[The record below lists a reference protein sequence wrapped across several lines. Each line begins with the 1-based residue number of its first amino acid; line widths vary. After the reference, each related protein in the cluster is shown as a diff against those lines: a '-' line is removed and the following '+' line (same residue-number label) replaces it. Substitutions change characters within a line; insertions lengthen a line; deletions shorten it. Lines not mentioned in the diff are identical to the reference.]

1 MHDNN
6 IYMMSTQIKP
16 YCQTCK
22 VCKTPDQFN
31 LTARKTYR
39 YICKVCE
46 INKQKEE
53 ANMLYETTKK
63 KLEDQSTQQH
73 KLDEKDYIVYHCPY
87 SECNIL
93 NIVYSNEIHCAIFR
107 CGFNKLTN
115 QQIPQ
120 HASKV
125 ECDILR
131 NDKNIIGCT
140 QPYRLVGKLPTICD
154 YI

>member
-1 MHDNN
+1 
-6 IYMMSTQIKP
+6 MSTQIKP

-31 LTARKTYR
+31 LTSRKTYR

-46 INKQKEE
+46 INRQKEE

-63 KLEDQSTQQH
+63 KLEDQSEQQQQ
-73 KLDEKDYIVYHCPY
+73 LSEKDYIVFHCPY

-93 NIVYSNEIHCAIFR
+93 NIVYNNEIHCGIFR
-107 CGFNKLTN
+107 CGYNKSTN

-131 NDKNIIGCT
+131 NDKNIIGCA
-140 QPYRLVGKLPTICD
+140 QPYRLVEKLPIICD

>member
-1 MHDNN
+1 MT
-6 IYMMSTQIKP
+6 STQIKP

-22 VCKTPDQFN
+22 MCKTPDQFN
-31 LTARKTYR
+31 LTPRKTYR

-46 INKQKEE
+46 INRQKEE

-63 KLEDQSTQQH
+63 KLEDQSEQQQQ
-73 KLDEKDYIVYHCPY
+73 LSEKDYLVFHCPY
-87 SECNIL
+87 ENCNML
-93 NIVYSNEIHCAIFR
+93 NIVYNNEINCGVFR
-107 CGFNKLTN
+107 CGYNKLTN

-131 NDKNIIGCT
+131 NDKNIIGCV
-140 QPYRLVGKLPTICD
+140 QPYRLVENVPVICD